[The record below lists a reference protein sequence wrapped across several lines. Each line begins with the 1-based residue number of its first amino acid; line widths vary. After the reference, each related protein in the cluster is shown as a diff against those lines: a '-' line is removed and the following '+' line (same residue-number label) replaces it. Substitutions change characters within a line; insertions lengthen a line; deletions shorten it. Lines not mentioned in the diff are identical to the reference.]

1 MGTIAAKLRKV
12 LETKKSIQNALKAK
26 GVNVSDSDSFES
38 YVDKI
43 ENLSGGIPSGYEE
56 MTYIKST
63 ADGYINLHYYP
74 NNRTKV
80 VTSVKH
86 SGTYLATNAS
96 VIMGATDGNN
106 IFRFACSSSS
116 ASPAR
121 GFSVQIGT
129 VGVAYG
135 KALTANVKY
144 NITASISDGLVI
156 DGTKYGSYTSTTFT
170 SSQPFYLFNSSNF
183 SNKGYVGSIYA
194 TKIYEDNKLLY
205 DLVPVKQKDSGYYGF
220 YNKVNG
226 CFYTPSNPSY
236 FTGVKEATNDNMGGD
251 EGGSILPGGRG

>member
-1 MGTIAAKLRKV
+1 MTIIDKLNT
-12 LETKKSIQNALKAK
+12 LLQTKTLLKQALIAK
-26 GVNVSDSDSFES
+26 GVNISDTDSFES

-43 ENLSGGIPSGYEE
+43 GSISGGSVPSGYIVQD
-56 MTYIKST
+56 YIKST
-63 ADGYINLHYYP
+63 SDGYINLYYYP
-74 NNRTKV
+74 NNNTKV
-80 VTSVKH
+80 VTSIMH

-116 ASPAR
+116 ASPSR
-121 GFSVQIGT
+121 GFAVQIGT
-129 VGVAYG
+129 VGIAFG

-144 NITASISDGLVI
+144 NITASISDGLIV
-156 DGTKYGSYTSTTFT
+156 DGTKYGDYTSTTFT

-183 SNKGYVGSIYA
+183 SNKGFIGSIYA
-194 TKIYEDNKLLY
+194 TKIYEGDTLLY
-205 DLVPVKQKDSGYYGF
+205 DLIPVQQKDSGVYGF

-226 CFYTPSNPSY
+226 CFYPPNTPAY
-236 FTGVKEATNDNMGGD
+236 FTGVVAEGLGGD